1 MSVLLVFRAKGACGT
16 TNAWRAQVM
25 RVLGVPL
32 PFYKSPTLLLG
43 WGVSPFVFWQ
53 LLKARPDVIHAAF
66 PGASAGCKSGERHK
80 RRPGDAAHVRS
91 AVHTSVKGPQLS
103 ARHGFSRMFWS
114 R

>member
-1 MSVLLVFRAKGACGT
+1 
-16 TNAWRAQVM
+16 M

-66 PGASAGCKSGERHK
+66 PGALRSPPPLTMLCSAA
-80 RRPGDAAHVRS
+80 PMRS
-91 AVHTSVKGPQLS
+91 ARDRNWVDVSSAQITRACLADSTASQVAAAAPVIAGLVGPLGYLFRQLD
-103 ARHGFSRMFWS
+103 
-114 R
+114 

>member
-1 MSVLLVFRAKGACGT
+1 MCAP
-16 TNAWRAQVM
+16 QVM

-66 PGASAGCKSGERHK
+66 PG
-80 RRPGDAAHVRS
+80 VRF
-91 AVHTSVKGPQLS
+91 AQRLCWRGP
-103 ARHGFSRMFWS
+103 
-114 R
+114 

>member
-1 MSVLLVFRAKGACGT
+1 MQLPADADRKLPACIIYVP
-16 TNAWRAQVM
+16 QVM

-66 PGASAGCKSGERHK
+66 PGELCLRPPPNRVSSIITVASS
-80 RRPGDAAHVRS
+80 
-91 AVHTSVKGPQLS
+91 
-103 ARHGFSRMFWS
+103 
-114 R
+114 

>member
-1 MSVLLVFRAKGACGT
+1 MCPPPGELWPTHTAHL
-16 TNAWRAQVM
+16 QVM

-66 PGASAGCKSGERHK
+66 PGAQPAQHWHPCWSAYCY
-80 RRPGDAAHVRS
+80 
-91 AVHTSVKGPQLS
+91 T
-103 ARHGFSRMFWS
+103 
-114 R
+114 

>member
-1 MSVLLVFRAKGACGT
+1 
-16 TNAWRAQVM
+16 M

-66 PGASAGCKSGERHK
+66 PGACASCAA
-80 RRPGDAAHVRS
+80 RRRLGSRTPGAFLGHVHQCHS
-91 AVHTSVKGPQLS
+91 IAETASKCI
-103 ARHGFSRMFWS
+103 A
-114 R
+114 

>member
-1 MSVLLVFRAKGACGT
+1 
-16 TNAWRAQVM
+16 M

-66 PGASAGCKSGERHK
+66 PGALRTAPPLK
-80 RRPGDAAHVRS
+80 RAHGVTSQSRDAEEIALDSHCS
-91 AVHTSVKGPQLS
+91 MYCLTSV
-103 ARHGFSRMFWS
+103 RC
-114 R
+114 

>member
-1 MSVLLVFRAKGACGT
+1 M
-16 TNAWRAQVM
+16 RAQVM

-66 PGASAGCKSGERHK
+66 PGASVTEGMPLG
-80 RRPGDAAHVRS
+80 RS
-91 AVHTSVKGPQLS
+91 RT
-103 ARHGFSRMFWS
+103 RCD
-114 R
+114 

>member
-1 MSVLLVFRAKGACGT
+1 MVTQRAVPTVFLAYPPVGTRA
-16 TNAWRAQVM
+16 RRSQVM

-66 PGASAGCKSGERHK
+66 PGASAIRVIGG
-80 RRPGDAAHVRS
+80 
-91 AVHTSVKGPQLS
+91 
-103 ARHGFSRMFWS
+103 ARHEDAGRCCTCVSAADMPS
-114 R
+114 GTAASACYASV